1 MFKKIKRYLVFL
13 CVFAFATT
21 NITELDA
28 FFEEGTLEAASI
40 ETSSETSSET
50 SHEASQVSEEE
61 PESVADVVTLVEDE
75 LAKPQADT
83 AIEEDLT
90 AAVLPETEEEESR
103 QEQKE
108 IEDFQDTSLKAV
120 SYYIHTYQKLPP
132 VYITK
137 KEAFNLGGSL
147 EEVLNK
153 KSIGGDYFGNYQGLL
168 PKKEGR
174 TYRECDIDTFGTDS
188 RGRKRLVYSNDGLM
202 YYTDDHYETFTL
214 LYSHWDNANLQ
225 KL

>member
-21 NITELDA
+21 NITELDV

-40 ETSSETSSET
+40 ETYSETSSET

-61 PESVADVVTLVEDE
+61 PELEVDVVTPVEDE
-75 LAKPQADT
+75 LEKPQADT
-83 AIEEDLT
+83 SIVADLT
-90 AAVLPETEEEESR
+90 AAVLPATEEEAR
-103 QEQKE
+103 QEQEE

-120 SYYIHTYQKLPP
+120 SYYIHTYKKLPP

-137 KEAFNLGGSL
+137 KEAYNLGGSL
-147 EEVLNK
+147 EEVMNK
-153 KSIGGDYFGNYQGLL
+153 NSIGGDYFGNYQGLL

-174 TYRECDIDTFGTDS
+174 TYRECDIDTLGTDS

-214 LYSHWDNANLQ
+214 LYSQWDNTNLQ
-225 KL
+225 NL